1 LDSRYSDAASSG
13 EQDEVAEGEAAV
25 DNIIETGMAQ
35 DRGSP
40 LLYTGRCMTGEIEA
54 IKLERDA
61 LKREAEELRDQC
73 RGAWALKQHVDK
85 VTEER
90 DALILEAERKAK
102 ITENIME
109 ERDALRLEAEELRAQ
124 REEGRKLEDQLNF
137 LIQKSK
143 DIGEERDALMSKA
156 QNKAV
161 NNNNLNIFRVAL
173 KHETQNIIAQR
184 KATALLEEQLN
195 FVRLQCN
202 DIAEERD
209 SFKLRYRC
217 SEADC
222 NAIRKLRESLKDEI
236 EKLRPQL
243 KDYALLKEKL
253 NSEILLCEDIA
264 KERDSCK
271 LKYQRSYNNSKVIR
285 KVMEALKYETEEI
298 RATFKNSALLEK
310 ELNTARQQ
318 CENIKKERNV
328 YKLRA
333 QRIAES
339 RNDIKIERDALK
351 LETENLRAKIKHTD
365 LLENQI
371 KAVMLQCNNIKTEI
385 DLNKLK
391 SPIESK
397 E

>member
-1 LDSRYSDAASSG
+1 MELDSRYSDAFSSG
-13 EQDEVAEGEAAV
+13 EEDEVHEGAV
-25 DNIIETGMAQ
+25 GEDNTIETRMTEE
-35 DRGSP
+35 RGSP
-40 LLYTGRCMTGEIEA
+40 LLYTERYMTGETETTKEGTA
-54 IKLERDA
+54 A
-61 LKREAEELRDQC
+61 LKLEAEEVRAQS
-73 RGAWALKQHVDK
+73 KHVQK
-85 VTEER
+85 VIKEGDT
-90 DALILEAERKAK
+90 LVLEAEYKAA
-102 ITENIME
+102 IRENIME